1 MAEQLVEA
9 LLWFLVLYPP
19 VTAAFWMAGA
29 LIFRVF
35 DDGTDVVHAPPAGWP
50 AVTVLIPAYNEEQVI
65 GSCVAAAL
73 AIDYPEFRVV
83 VLDDGSS
90 DGTVAAAE
98 QAGGGDPRLDV
109 VRDDVN
115 RGKGERLNVGFR
127 RARHEFVI
135 VCDADTHMHP
145 EAPKLLVA
153 RMLSSPLNVAVAGAP
168 HVTNRVNLLCAM
180 QTLEAVSIIGLIR
193 RATALRGRVSTV
205 AGVLAL
211 FRRRP
216 VVEVGGFRGEMA
228 TEDIDLTWR
237 LLLAGWH
244 TTYEPGALIGMQVP
258 ANLRSLWAQRR
269 RWARGLGEVQHEYLG
284 RVLRWRQR
292 GMWPVLLEGLVSL
305 LWVLVWALALL
316 FAAIGL
322 FVPGWDTI
330 SGVAIASSIAIALV
344 CTAQIAFAL
353 AIDSRHDPRALRAF
367 LLGPVYPLFFWAISA
382 LAAAREQPRA
392 LIRGPTSERVVWDIA
407 REPADTSTG

>member
-29 LIFRVF
+29 LIFRLF
-35 DDGTDVVHAPPAGWP
+35 DDGTDVVHAPPEGWP

-109 VRDDVN
+109 VRDEVN
-115 RGKGERLNVGFR
+115 RGKGERLNVGFQ

-316 FAAIGL
+316 FAAIRL

-367 LLGPVYPLFFWAISA
+367 LLGPLYPLFFWAISA

-407 REPADTSTG
+407 REPADTSKG

>member
-29 LIFRVF
+29 LIFRLF
-35 DDGTDVVHAPPAGWP
+35 DEGTDMIGAPREGWP

-98 QAGGGDPRLDV
+98 QAGVGDPRLDV
-109 VRDDVN
+109 VRDEVN
-115 RGKGERLNVGFR
+115 RGKGERLNVGFQQ
-127 RARHEFVI
+127 ARHEFVI

-145 EAPKLLVA
+145 EAPKLLVE

-305 LWVLVWALALL
+305 VWVLVWALALL

-367 LLGPVYPLFFWAISA
+367 LLGPLYPLFFWAISA
-382 LAAAREQPRA
+382 LAAAREQPWA

-407 REPADTSTG
+407 REPADTSTR